1 MPTRILVIDDHG
13 ILRAGLT
20 VLLSAESD
28 MEVIGEAATGAEG
41 LRLAADLHPDLI
53 LMDVSLPDT
62 TGIKATAQVKEVSPH
77 TRVLILTVHEDKE
90 LLKEAVRAGAAGY
103 ILKRAVKDQLIEAVH
118 VVMRGDLYVD
128 PTIARMLLME
138 EPASDEAE
146 ATRDIL
152 TPREI
157 DVLCLIAQG
166 YTNRQSAEI
175 LNISTRTVEF
185 HRANIQGKLGMR
197 TRVELVRYAELQ
209 SLI

>member
-41 LRLAADLHPDLI
+41 LRLAADLHPDMI

-146 ATRDIL
+146 TTRDIL

-209 SLI
+209 NLI